1 MKENSKPYDDRQV
14 TGKELAGCFENL
26 KKSLGRPVVE
36 TVVYEL
42 EIMHGI
48 MLESRFSYRLS
59 EIEDALKKLLGD
71 SAAELMMESIVKQLS
86 KR

>member
-1 MKENSKPYDDRQV
+1 LKENRKPHDDRPV
-14 TGKELAGCFENL
+14 SGKELAGCFEEL
-26 KKSLGRPVVE
+26 KKSLGRPMVE

-42 EIMHGI
+42 EVMHGI

-59 EIEDALKKLLGD
+59 EIDDALKKLLGD
-71 SAAELMMESIVKQLS
+71 SAAELMMKSIVKQLS